1 MLFKELYIKSYVSKF
16 CESLVKPFVYKM
28 PWCLGEKKQE
38 VGTENCTF
46 LLLIWLDCICTN

>member
-1 MLFKELYIKSYVSKF
+1 MLFKELYIEQYVSKV
-16 CESLVKPFVYKM
+16 CESLVKPFIYKM

-38 VGTENCTF
+38 VGIENCTF